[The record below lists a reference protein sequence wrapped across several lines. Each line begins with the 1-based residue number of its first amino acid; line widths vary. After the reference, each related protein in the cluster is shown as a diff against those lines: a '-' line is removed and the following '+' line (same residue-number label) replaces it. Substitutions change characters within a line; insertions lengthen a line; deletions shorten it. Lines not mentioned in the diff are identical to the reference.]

1 MNDTYW
7 KPIMTSCNTT
17 TITDYLDYVT
27 WENTNVYGFI
37 MQSYMSVV
45 SV

>member
-37 MQSYMSVV
+37 MQSYLSVV